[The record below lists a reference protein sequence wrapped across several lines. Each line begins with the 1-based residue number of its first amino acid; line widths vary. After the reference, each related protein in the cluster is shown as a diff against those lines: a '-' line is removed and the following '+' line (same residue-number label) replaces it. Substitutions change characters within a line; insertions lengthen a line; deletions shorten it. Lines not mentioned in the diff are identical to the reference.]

1 MAEELTAAEL
11 LQDRLT
17 EFGLVRV
24 LSRQDVS
31 PEIVKELPLEEAARH
46 KASRHRRDVEQS
58 KRLRKSQKQR
68 SQKRLRKRKRN
79 GGLPPSR
86 K

>member
-1 MAEELTAAEL
+1 MGDLAEELTAAEL

-31 PEIVKELPLEEAARH
+31 PSDREEIAAGGSGT
-46 KASRHRRDVEQS
+46 ASS
-58 KRLRKSQKQR
+58 TKLRAIA
-68 SQKRLRKRKRN
+68 
-79 GGLPPSR
+79 GA
-86 K
+86 